1 MRAKN
6 LERAADLAE
15 QVNDVALAS
24 RIRLDILER
33 IAAAGGDYNVSVPLC
48 AAALRTV
55 RRSGDRLVLA
65 EAHVAFAR
73 LEARMGR
80 VHLARRHISLVSNLL
95 KERPNL
101 WLDASARLTNAI
113 VFSVQGDLQTAC
125 ELAESAA
132 RDASEAG
139 WLKGEAIAAANLA
152 YFHACAGHIDLAKH
166 YIAVSKEI
174 GYLPPS
180 YACALLDTET
190 IVAFADGD
198 YEQADRLWHEGRES
212 VSRVA
217 YWYWL
222 RCAHTRVRGLIQQGR
237 LQEALELAR
246 KHHGEANEL
255 RNDYFSFVFGL
266 SVAQIDSTDLS
277 HFPLHLGGPSD
288 SSLGLIGARR
298 QVLAKALRE
307 IGSSRADL
315 EAAAAY
321 RILESAG
328 SRLEWGAFENPGG
341 GPRPVAAS
349 LDDARRL
356 HRARRLPPRPR
367 A

>member
-1 MRAKN
+1 M
-6 LERAADLAE
+6 AA
-15 QVNDVALAS
+15 

-95 KERPNL
+95 RERPNL

-212 VSRVA
+212 VG
-217 YWYWL
+217 
-222 RCAHTRVRGLIQQGR
+222 RVRIL
-237 LQEALELAR
+237 
-246 KHHGEANEL
+246 
-255 RNDYFSFVFGL
+255 
-266 SVAQIDSTDLS
+266 
-277 HFPLHLGGPSD
+277 
-288 SSLGLIGARR
+288 
-298 QVLAKALRE
+298 VLASLRAHSGE
-307 IGSSRADL
+307 GPNSTRACSRSF
-315 EAAAAY
+315 
-321 RILESAG
+321 RT
-328 SRLEWGAFENPGG
+328 GAKT
-341 GPRPVAAS
+341 PRRS
-349 LDDARRL
+349 Q
-356 HRARRLPPRPR
+356 
-367 A
+367 